1 LLDAK
6 ERTAMHHALHQV
18 LTTLAAL
25 RADFGLRRRL
35 GLALVTD
42 RSFVVASFTRISTIS
57 WNTQS
62 RGRSIM
68 NFGSK
73 FAMTLVGAAISA
85 SMCSAD
91 TLPAHRIPAALAIEA
106 ASETIAACARQGY
119 RETAVVLDSDGAT
132 IVAVRGDGAGIHTL
146 DSAHDKAYTS
156 VSFKNDTI
164 ALAERAKGEDS
175 IAPLA
180 KLPHVMFFGGGIV
193 IKLGDETIGAIGASG
208 APGAKLD
215 DNCARAGLEKIRDR
229 LK

>member
-1 LLDAK
+1 
-6 ERTAMHHALHQV
+6 
-18 LTTLAAL
+18 
-25 RADFGLRRRL
+25 
-35 GLALVTD
+35 
-42 RSFVVASFTRISTIS
+42 
-57 WNTQS
+57 
-62 RGRSIM
+62 
-68 NFGSK
+68 
-73 FAMTLVGAAISA
+73 MTLVGAAISA

-91 TLPAHRIPAALAIEA
+91 TLPTHRIPAALAIEA

-119 RETAVVLDSDGAT
+119 RETAVVLDADGTT

-156 VSFKNDTI
+156 VSFKNDTL

-180 KLPHVMFFGGGIV
+180 KLPHVMFFGGGVV

-215 DNCARAGLEKIRDR
+215 DNCARAGLDKIRDR